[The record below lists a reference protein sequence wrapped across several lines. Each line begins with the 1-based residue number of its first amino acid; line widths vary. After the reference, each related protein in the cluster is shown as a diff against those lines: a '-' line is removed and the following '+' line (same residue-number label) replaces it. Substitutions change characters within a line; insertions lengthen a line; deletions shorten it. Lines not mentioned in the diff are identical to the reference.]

1 MKKIL
6 TVIMIMIACFTGCAT
21 SNPFTPPI
29 ELPFAVHQ
37 KGATV
42 STRLQM
48 LEERN
53 YPFYLKFYYDEK
65 DKADRGR
72 VRKVAG
78 GGGRDRY
85 GKSAEP
91 GIQIPLKIT
100 INIID
105 SSGERPFLE
114 KEVLTAGIVS
124 WNGSFDRKID
134 NVKLAPGLYRVT
146 VQSVKDIPELVN
158 TKVTLGIYL
167 RTSGK
172 L

>member
-1 MKKIL
+1 
-6 TVIMIMIACFTGCAT
+6 MIACFTGCAAAD
-21 SNPFTPPI
+21 PLTPPI
-29 ELPFAVHQ
+29 QLPFAVHQ

-42 STRLQM
+42 STILQM
-48 LEERN
+48 LEERD
-53 YPFYLKFYYDEK
+53 YPFSLRFYYNEK

-72 VRKVAG
+72 VRKVVG

-85 GKSAEP
+85 GKIVEP

-100 INIID
+100 INILD

-114 KEVLTAGIVS
+114 KEVLTAGIIS
-124 WNGSFDRKID
+124 WNGSFRRKID

-146 VQSVKDIPELVN
+146 VQSLKDVPELVN

-167 RTSGK
+167 RERGK
-172 L
+172 S